1 MLANQ
6 RHRTVGT
13 RGSAGIDEE
22 KLLLRILQAR
32 PWATALDVV
41 RIAPILAQH
50 DQKQLEA
57 RMTRLRQRTIR
68 GRSPR
73 PQAIRRHHTSH
84 RREQ

>member
-6 RHRTVGT
+6 RHRTIGT
-13 RGSAGIDEE
+13 RGSAEIGEE

-32 PWATALDVV
+32 PWAIALDVV

-57 RMTRLRQRTIR
+57 RMTRLRQRTVR
-68 GRSPR
+68 GR
-73 PQAIRRHHTSH
+73 
-84 RREQ
+84 